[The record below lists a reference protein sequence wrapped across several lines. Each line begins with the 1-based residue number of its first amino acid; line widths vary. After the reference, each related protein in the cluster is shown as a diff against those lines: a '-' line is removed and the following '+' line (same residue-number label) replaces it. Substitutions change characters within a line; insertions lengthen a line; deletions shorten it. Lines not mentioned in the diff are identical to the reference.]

1 MALDADILALVKR
14 VQNVR
19 VRQGNAFILSDDG
32 LAAATFGRIRDTFF
46 RAAPVLSE
54 RDSTGRQSTM
64 GYDITVQI
72 MMMQT
77 ESADLDAAFAMGSP
91 GTGDDGQNGFN
102 VFLADEPMS
111 TATAI
116 TEWATPT
123 KGIKLK
129 NALIQVSP
137 DINFSGQEGGGITL
151 TINGIVTAAALL
163 DFSTT
168 KTVTFDA

>member
-1 MALDADILALVKR
+1 MALAADILALTKSVN
-14 VQNVR
+14 NVR
-19 VRQGNAFILSDDG
+19 IRQGNAFILSDDG

-77 ESADLDAAFAMGSP
+77 EGEDLDGAFAMGSP
-91 GTGDDGQNGFN
+91 ATGDDGQNGFN
-102 VFLADEPMS
+102 IFLADEPMD
-111 TATAI
+111 TAEAI

-123 KGIKLK
+123 KGIKLR
-129 NALIQVSP
+129 NALIQVAP
-137 DINFSGQEGGGITL
+137 DINFSGEGGGITL
-151 TINGIVTAAALL
+151 TINGIVTASALL

-168 KTVTFDA
+168 KTVIFDV

>member
-14 VQNVR
+14 VQNTR
-19 VRQGNAFILSDDG
+19 IRQGNVFVLSDDG
-32 LAAATFGRIRDTFF
+32 LAAVTLGRVRGVFF

-72 MMMQT
+72 IMMQT
-77 ESADLDAAFAMGSP
+77 EGADLDGAFALGAP

-137 DINFSGQEGGGITL
+137 DINFSGEEGGITL
-151 TINGIVTAAALL
+151 TINGIVTASALL
-163 DFSTT
+163 DFSTN